1 MIRNIVFDLGNV
13 LINFRPSEYLKK
25 SGFPPEKQ
33 KTILSDIF
41 GSPEWLLLDEG
52 MITTPEA
59 IDSISRRSSLT
70 RAETEHI
77 FNDRTSIFHLHGVNS
92 EMLPEL
98 KKQGFKLYYIS
109 NFPEDIFDDVKAGY
123 SFFDYFDGG
132 IISAHVRCAKP
143 DPQIFRIFLEKFAL
157 KPEECFYIDDTEA
170 NVRSAISSGMK
181 GVCTLGAEDISGMLL
196 FDPSAEADGK

>member
-13 LINFRPSEYLKK
+13 LITFRPAEYLEKN
-25 SGFPPEKQ
+25 GFPPEKR
-33 KTILSDIF
+33 KIILSDIF
-41 GSPEWLLLDEG
+41 GSREWLLLDEG
-52 MITTPEA
+52 MITTSEA
-59 IDSISRRSSLT
+59 IESISLRSSLT

-109 NFPEDIFDDVKAGY
+109 NFPGDIFEDVKTAY

-143 DPQIFRIFLEKFAL
+143 DPRIFSIFLEKFEL
-157 KPEECFYIDDTEA
+157 KPGECFYIDDTEA

-181 GVCTLGAEDISGMLL
+181 GVCTYGAENISDLRFQDL
-196 FDPSAEADGK
+196 